1 MTDDDRRLERTT
13 LNLVNMVAYSSSSRE
28 HAREFLRATGVA
40 LAPSDIRLIEYLSG
54 RGEVPT
60 SVVAADLRIDLSQA
74 SRQSRQ
80 LAEAGF
86 VARTQDADD
95 RRRTLL
101 SLTPAADDLL
111 DRWLETWSADYRA
124 AAHGWAEDEMVAL
137 DDWFA
142 RVLRTFMQALPDR
155 PSLTVPD
162 HWLSLTTASD
172 LSPAERSLTA
182 TTIGLVAWVG
192 HSSGFEAL
200 LDLYDVPIGQQT
212 FFTLRTIAREGP
224 LSVAEVAE
232 LLGVDRSQASKR
244 LTQLTELD
252 LVDRAV
258 DSFDRRSS
266 LVRISRRGRALDEQI
281 RQAQVDE
288 FIQVLGEVAPADRE
302 RWTVLTTRYV
312 DALLAPSLI

>member
-1 MTDDDRRLERTT
+1 MTDDDRRLERAT
-13 LNLVNMVAYSSSSRE
+13 LNMVNMVAFSSSSRE

-54 RGEVPT
+54 RGDMPT
-60 SVVAADLRIDLSQA
+60 SIVATDLQIDLSQA
-74 SRQSRQ
+74 SRQARQ

-86 VARTQDADD
+86 VARVQDAED

-101 SLTPAADDLL
+101 GLTSAGADLL
-111 DRWLETWSADYRA
+111 DKWLESWSAGYRA
-124 AAHGWAEDEMVAL
+124 ATRGCSEEELTSLDE
-137 DDWFA
+137 WFD
-142 RVLRTFMQALPDR
+142 RVLRTFMRALPER
-155 PSLTVPD
+155 PSPTVSG
-162 HWLSLTTASD
+162 HWLSLNRTAD

-182 TTIGLVAWVG
+182 TVIDLVAWVG

-200 LDLYDVPIGQQT
+200 LDLYGAPINQQT
-212 FFTLRTIAREGP
+212 FFTLRTVAREGP

-232 LLGVDRSQASKR
+232 LLGIDRSQASKR

-266 LVRISRRGRALDEQI
+266 LVRISRRGRALDDVI
-281 RQAQVDE
+281 RKAQLE
-288 FIQVLGEVAPADRE
+288 RFIHVLGEVSPGDRE
-302 RWTVLTTRYV
+302 RWTALTTRYV

>member
-1 MTDDDRRLERTT
+1 MTDDDRRLERAT
-13 LNLVNMVAYSSSSRE
+13 LQMVNMVAFSSSSRE

-60 SVVAADLRIDLSQA
+60 STVASDLQVDLSQA
-74 SRQSRQ
+74 SRQARQ

-86 VARTQDADD
+86 VARVQDAED

-101 SLTPAADDLL
+101 GLTPAGAHLL
-111 DRWLETWSADYRA
+111 DRWLESWSADYRTA
-124 AAHGWAEDEMVAL
+124 ARDWSEDDMAAL
-137 DDWFA
+137 DEWFD
-142 RVLRTFMQALPDR
+142 RVLGTFMRALPDR
-155 PSLTVPD
+155 PSPTVPD
-162 HWLSLTTASD
+162 HWLSLTRTAD
-172 LSPAERSLTA
+172 LSPSERSLTA
-182 TTIGLVAWVG
+182 TVIGLVAWVG
-192 HSSGFEAL
+192 HSSGFQAL
-200 LDLYDVPIGQQT
+200 LDLYGAPIGQQT
-212 FFTLRTIAREGP
+212 FFTLRTVAREGP

-266 LVRISRRGRALDEQI
+266 LVRISRRGRSLDDMI
-281 RQAQVDE
+281 RQAQLDRFVE
-288 FIQVLGEVAPADRE
+288 VLGEVSPADRE
-302 RWTVLTTRYV
+302 RWTALTTRYV